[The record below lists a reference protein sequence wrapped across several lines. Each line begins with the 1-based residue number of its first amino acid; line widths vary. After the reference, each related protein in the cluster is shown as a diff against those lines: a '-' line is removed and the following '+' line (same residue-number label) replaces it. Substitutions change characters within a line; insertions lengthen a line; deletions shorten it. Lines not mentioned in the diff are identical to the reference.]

1 MSTAGKS
8 HYRFASG
15 TLDAL
20 LSIAMLLLPIPAG
33 AEDYLTIRKWLQAV
47 DDAAAARVTYEI
59 CGWGPIDLLTP
70 LLTAGQHE
78 GFRHLT
84 LDELA
89 KRYDEELRERR
100 RTEAVLTAQGSNA
113 PSQRFTGLYAT
124 GGCSDAIRERIERAS
139 RAED

>member
-1 MSTAGKS
+1 MWRKFFIRLSHYAKKDRSMSTTNDAG
-8 HYRFASG
+8 YRFLISMVTAF
-15 TLDAL
+15 
-20 LSIAMLLLPIPAG
+20 LSVAMSLTPLPAK
-33 AEDYLTIRKWLQAV
+33 ADDYMMVRKWLQAM

-100 RTEAVLTAQGSNA
+100 RTEAVLTAHGANRLRKKAQNYTS
-113 PSQRFTGLYAT
+113 
-124 GGCSDAIRERIERAS
+124 C
-139 RAED
+139 